1 MGIESDRRVHDADR
15 AGSAGALAHVLA
27 VKRLRLMLSGTALLV
42 SAVLIV
48 IAGVLVATSR

>member
-1 MGIESDRRVHDADR
+1 MSPIV
-15 AGSAGALAHVLA
+15 GSTTQTEQAARELWAHVLA
-27 VKRLRLMLSGTALLV
+27 VKRLRLMLSGTVLLV